1 MPSFMKTEWPQEK
14 NFPFLK
20 AHGILHSARCCLD
33 ILEKLEEVFYKRE
46 KKSVK
51 MSGIIL
57 ELLLPTTGDMD
68 EKIWELNF
76 ELQLS
81 DSTGLSDDMQNTE
94 TPFMWLALNLRDAD
108 WGTQAHDASNLL
120 QTWLCNKW
128 EFVSNVLCYAT
139 ISVDGK
145 NLYCKEKTQF
155 IFVLFF
161 VVGDSCGGLDFPL
174 FSNSTLII
182 WQNLPFHVLQSNS
195 LIISRHSK
203 CRPANCWTLYTSD
216 PNLPI
221 SH

>member
-14 NFPFLK
+14 KFPFLK
-20 AHGILHSARCCLD
+20 SPWDFARCKVLFRYTRE
-33 ILEKLEEVFYKRE
+33 IGGSLYKGE

-51 MSGIIL
+51 MSGIL
-57 ELLLPTTGDMD
+57 LLLLLPTTGDMD

-81 DSTGLSDDMQNTE
+81 DSTGLSDDMQNTQ

-120 QTWLCNKW
+120 QTLHCNKW

-155 IFVLFF
+155 IFILFF
-161 VVGDSCGGLDFPL
+161 CCWGLVWGFR
-174 FSNSTLII
+174 FS
-182 WQNLPFHVLQSNS
+182 S
-195 LIISRHSK
+195 L
-203 CRPANCWTLYTSD
+203 L
-216 PNLPI
+216 
-221 SH
+221 

>member
-1 MPSFMKTEWPQEK
+1 
-14 NFPFLK
+14 
-20 AHGILHSARCCLD
+20 
-33 ILEKLEEVFYKRE
+33 
-46 KKSVK
+46 
-51 MSGIIL
+51 MSGILL

-81 DSTGLSDDMQNTE
+81 DSTGLSDDMQNTQ

-120 QTWLCNKW
+120 QTLLCNKW

-155 IFVLFF
+155 IFILF
-161 VVGDSCGGLDFPL
+161 CCCWGLV
-174 FSNSTLII
+174 
-182 WQNLPFHVLQSNS
+182 WGV
-195 LIISRHSK
+195 
-203 CRPANCWTLYTSD
+203 
-216 PNLPI
+216 
-221 SH
+221 